1 MKIIRVIALCIGF
14 SVFIG
19 FVAHGAVLESSSP
32 QTEVLNSQSKIEDQV
47 MIPDEAIRL
56 RILANSDTDEDQA
69 LKRKIRDEVNAQ
81 ISIWVQ
87 DMTDIEDAREII
99 RSKLP
104 TIQLIAE
111 KVLERNH
118 SNQTARVKFGQVD
131 FPTKLYGDFL
141 YPAGKYEALLI
152 TVGKGEGANW
162 WCVLYPP
169 LCFLDF
175 STATAAPKEK
185 TPSVESSEKRL
196 DELSVDRNEE
206 VTIDKKKESKKKEMK
221 IDFLAVK
228 WFKELFGA

>member
-1 MKIIRVIALCIGF
+1 MKIIRVIALCIGL
-14 SVFIG
+14 SVFVG
-19 FVAHGAVLESSSP
+19 FVAHGAVFESASP
-32 QTEVLNSQSKIEDQV
+32 DAEVLNGQAKVADQI

-56 RILANSDTDEDQA
+56 RILANSDSDEDQA

-87 DMTDIEDAREII
+87 DMTNIEDAREII
-99 RSKLP
+99 RAKLP

-118 SNQTARVKFGQVD
+118 SNQTAQVRFGQVD

-185 TPSVESSEKRL
+185 TASAASVEKRL
-196 DELSVDRNEE
+196 DEVPEDRNEE
-206 VTIDKKKESKKKEMK
+206 MRVDKKEEHKKKTIK